1 MEQPSLDLEKHPVGD
16 TIQEFKEYNH
26 ALVGGNTINNNIPTY
41 AFVWTK
47 HTSPDATS
55 ASGTLV
61 HGDEVCDILT
71 KNVSN
76 LVIQQYAK
84 PKPPPEPPPHHTTI
98 FFIFLPW
105 SYHTAIQLNME
116 LFWILDYYYR
126 L

>member
-16 TIQEFKEYNH
+16 TKQHYKEYNH
-26 ALVGGNTINNNIPTY
+26 TLVGGITNNNTVKTY

-55 ASGTLV
+55 VSGTLV
-61 HGDEVCDILT
+61 HGDEVCNPLT

-84 PKPPPEPPPHHTTI
+84 PIFPNGQSTI
-98 FFIFLPW
+98 GMYLR
-105 SYHTAIQLNME
+105 QLRVQWV
-116 LFWILDYYYR
+116 FDTIPTKGR
-126 L
+126 